1 MKATENQLRIVIV
14 NGMPGSGK
22 TTFENFCKEYLG
34 AYCEIIST
42 IDVIKEMAR
51 FGGWNG
57 EKDSKSRKLLSDL
70 KDLWTN
76 YNDLSFNTVKKF
88 INTWEQEL
96 KDFHVETKPH
106 VLFVDS
112 REPEEIARFKSEL
125 DAITVLIRRPEVEN
139 KEQSNHADANV
150 FNFKY
155 DYYIFNEYT
164 EEDLKEAAIDFLD
177 LIFKKN

>member
-22 TTFENFCKEYLG
+22 TTFENFCKEHLG

-42 IDVIKEMAR
+42 IDIIKEMAR

-88 INTWEQEL
+88 L
-96 KDFHVETKPH
+96 
-106 VLFVDS
+106 
-112 REPEEIARFKSEL
+112 R
-125 DAITVLIRRPEVEN
+125 
-139 KEQSNHADANV
+139 
-150 FNFKY
+150 
-155 DYYIFNEYT
+155 
-164 EEDLKEAAIDFLD
+164 
-177 LIFKKN
+177 